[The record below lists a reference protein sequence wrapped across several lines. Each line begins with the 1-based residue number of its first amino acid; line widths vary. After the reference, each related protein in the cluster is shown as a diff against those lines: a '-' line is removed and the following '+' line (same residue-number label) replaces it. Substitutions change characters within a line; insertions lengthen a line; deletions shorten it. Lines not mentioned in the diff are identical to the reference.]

1 MFGLLYLT
9 DVRGR
14 LHGIVSS
21 ALHGSCMGGC
31 IGTVSAIITAVGVI
45 IAGGFAY
52 FKFIKG
58 RTFRPRCS
66 IDIDP
71 QLMEIGESRALQVS
85 VTVRNEGLVALLFP
99 SDIPQSLFVGQA
111 DSAIWKQAC
120 ERRRRVAWER
130 SRIPKGR

>member
-1 MFGLLYLT
+1 MFMVAFT
-9 DVRGR
+9 A
-14 LHGIVSS
+14 SS
-21 ALHGSCMGGC
+21 AAPSTAPGWVATS
-31 IGTVSAIITAVGVI
+31 GTVSAIITAVGVI

-71 QLMEIGESRALQVS
+71 ELITIGESRALQVS

-99 SDIPQSLFVGQA
+99 SNIPQRLFVGQA
-111 DSAIWKQAC
+111 DSAIWKRAC
-120 ERRRRVAWER
+120 ERSRRVVLGE
-130 SRIPKGR
+130 K